1 MNENQFNQMVR
12 IFNTLA
18 LVTTSGENTIVMGQ
32 CLSAFKDLITEVQKT
47 VEKKEEIPE

>member
-18 LVTTSGENTIVMGQ
+18 LITTSGENTIVMGQ
-32 CLSAFKDLITEVQKT
+32 CLTAFKDLITEVQQT
-47 VEKKEEIPE
+47 IQKEEVQK